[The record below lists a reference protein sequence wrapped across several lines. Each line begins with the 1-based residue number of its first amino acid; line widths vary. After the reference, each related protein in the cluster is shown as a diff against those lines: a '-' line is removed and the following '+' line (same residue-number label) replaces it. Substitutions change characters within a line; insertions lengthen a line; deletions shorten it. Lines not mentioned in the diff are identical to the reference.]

1 MEAVLVG
8 LAHYVDGRLPGPPAE
23 GDRHAADRLD
33 TRWLQQR
40 QVPGDRCAPVMPDHG
55 HLLMAKMVHC
65 ALDIGAQGDQI
76 VGLDRFRSFG
86 CAITAHLGSKDAV
99 ALRRECC
106 DLMAPGVPAFG
117 ETVQQPDRLAAFWAG
132 DMHAKPY
139 AVDLDQLLM
148 CLLHTALQ
156 RIISRH
162 YGKSMP

>member
-1 MEAVLVG
+1 
-8 LAHYVDGRLPGPPAE
+8 
-23 GDRHAADRLD
+23 
-33 TRWLQQR
+33 
-40 QVPGDRCAPVMPDHG
+40 MPDHG

-76 VGLDRFRSFG
+76 VGLDFFRCFG

-148 CLLHTALQ
+148 CLLH
-156 RIISRH
+156 
-162 YGKSMP
+162 